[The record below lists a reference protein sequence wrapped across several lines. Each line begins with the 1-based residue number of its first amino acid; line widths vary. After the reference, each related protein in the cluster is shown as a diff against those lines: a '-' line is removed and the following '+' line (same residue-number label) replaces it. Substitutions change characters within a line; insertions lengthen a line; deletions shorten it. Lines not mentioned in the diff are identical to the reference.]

1 MDNRDPYA
9 RLVQELGQLVV
20 DHIEQRCPEASRFA
34 AIKALGA
41 AARAL
46 AMIYGPSIVPPKSHD
61 EQLELAYRILHAGFA
76 ENVDVTA
83 KRPAKDEGRQSET

>member
-9 RLVQELGQLVV
+9 RLVEESGQLLV
-20 DHIEQRCPEASRFA
+20 DHIEQHHPEASRFA

-41 AARAL
+41 AAKAL
-46 AMIYGPSIVPPKSHD
+46 AMIYGSSIVPSKSHE
-61 EQLELAYRILHAGFA
+61 EQLEWAYMILQAGFA

-83 KRPAKDEGRQSET
+83 KRPPKG